1 MSGAIIHEW
10 IEATG
15 GAEKVVDSFVEMMPT
30 LPLLCLWND
39 APDRFPAADVKESI
53 LARTPLRKSKAA
65 ALPLMPAVWRSWKN
79 DNVEWALISSH
90 LFAHHLRFRGRA
102 EIDRFIYVHTP
113 ARYLWT
119 PELDARGASPLVRM
133 AAPALRSL
141 DRRRAQEG
149 GNFAANSN
157 FVARRIEDFWGVEA
171 TTIYPPVDVD
181 RIKES
186 REVDHAWTE
195 AEKDILQSLPSQ
207 FLFCASRMVPYKRMD
222 AAITAGSLSN
232 TPVVIAGDGP
242 DRARLEHIAE
252 DANVS
257 VIFVGRVSDEMLYL
271 LYQRCSAFIFVGVE
285 DFGIV
290 PVEAMAAGAPV
301 VGNRIGGVAETV
313 VDGET
318 GALCNPDDPA
328 DFRDAVE
335 RAVNCSSVATRS
347 RAELFSAENFKE
359 NIKSWVGADRI
370 NSANRVDSRAA

>member
-10 IEATG
+10 IESTG

-39 APDRFPAADVKESI
+39 APDRFPTVDVQESI

-65 ALPLMPAVWRSWKN
+65 ALPLMPAVWRSWRN
-79 DNVEWALISSH
+79 DDIEWALISSH
-90 LFAHHLRFRGRA
+90 LFAHHFRFRGRS

-133 AAPALRSL
+133 AAPVLRSL

-149 GNFAANSN
+149 GTFAANSD

-171 TTIYPPVDVD
+171 TTIYPPVDVE
-181 RIKES
+181 RITALPES
-186 REVDHAWTE
+186 PRVWSDSD
-195 AEKDILQSLPSQ
+195 KSILKTLPDQ

-222 AAITAGSLSN
+222 AAITAGILSD

-242 DRARLEHIAE
+242 DRGRLEKIAE
-252 DANVS
+252 GAS
-257 VIFVGRVSDEMLYL
+257 VPVVFLGRVSDEMLYF
-271 LYQRCSAFIFVGVE
+271 LYERCLTFIFVGVE

-301 VGNRIGGVAETV
+301 VGNRIGGISETV

-318 GALCNPDDPA
+318 GALCDPDDPS
-328 DFRDAVE
+328 DLRTAVE
-335 RAVNCSSVATRS
+335 RAANCSSAATKS
-347 RAELFSAENFKE
+347 RAELFSKATFKE
-359 NIKSWVGADRI
+359 KIKSWVGEDRV
-370 NSANRVDSRAA
+370 NRVNRIDSRAV